1 MIPCLQFQ
9 YNDQPVRI
17 IGDAKN
23 EPLWLASD
31 AMVLVGLNHLA
42 ALADILVNGEVRWVP
57 EESFDSARSTGK
69 VPAINARGLM
79 HVLRALGTPRA
90 RLVRAWCRDVHFPA
104 LRAAGLQVPCL
115 LPKAPKA
122 PKAAVLERAS
132 DAPPLGATP
141 GMPNRALETFSYQ
154 SQAVRVVT
162 GEDGEPWFVAIDV
175 CKVLDIRN
183 ASHAIKRLDDDE
195 RMQVI
200 DPGTLVSSYG
210 SNSKVNDQINIVSE
224 SGLYSLILASRKPE
238 AKAFKRWITHEI
250 LPALRKTGTYT
261 VPAAVTSPKR
271 RGRLPLAERPTPAD
285 AMLPVPY
292 NRFHATFRDVYALQK
307 KVFRDR
313 DTATRAALFLT
324 GRHLQVDPTLYVPNL
339 ADLGLPEPALPPPTA
354 ASDAVHD
361 DTPRLASELA
371 VMLKLC
377 HATGSGD
384 GARVNALLIA
394 TGLAT
399 RTRDRRV
406 VPTKAGERFA
416 HTTPVPGHDGC
427 VLTHVAQV
435 RWSAGVLT
443 FLRKALEAETRREAQ
458 ARQGR
463 LFPDELDYTH

>member
-57 EESFDSARSTGK
+57 EQSFDSTRSTGK
-69 VPAINARGLM
+69 VPAINARGLT
-79 HVLRALGTPRA
+79 HLLRALGTPRA

-122 PKAAVLERAS
+122 PKAAVLDRTPDVPS
-132 DAPPLGATP
+132 SRATP
-141 GMPNRALETFSYQ
+141 GTPNRALETFSYQ
-154 SQAVRVVT
+154 SQAVRVIT
-162 GEDGEPWFVAIDV
+162 GEDGEPWFVATDV
-175 CKVLDIRN
+175 CKVLGLDQVSR
-183 ASHAIKRLDDDE
+183 AIGRLDDDE
-195 RMQVI
+195 KTTLTITTSLIKQGVS
-200 DPGTLVSSYG
+200 DNNPGTSL
-210 SNSKVNDQINIVSE
+210 NIVNE
-224 SGLYSLILASRKPE
+224 SGLYSLILTSRKPE
-238 AKAFKRWITHEI
+238 AKAFKRWVMRDV

-261 VPAAVTSPKR
+261 VPTAVTPPKR

-285 AMLPVPY
+285 AMLPIPY

-307 KVFRDR
+307 KVFKDR
-313 DTATRAALFLT
+313 DTATRAALLLV
-324 GRHLQVDPTLYVPNL
+324 GRHLHVDPTLYVPSL
-339 ADLGLPEPALPPPTA
+339 ADLGLPEPALPPPTTAPDA
-354 ASDAVHD
+354 AGD

-435 RWSAGVLT
+435 RWSVGVLP
-443 FLRKALEAETRREAQ
+443 FLHKALEAETRREAQ
-458 ARQGR
+458 ARQGQ
-463 LFPDELDYTH
+463 LFPDEGNRAH